1 MKKKVKILRP
11 EEIDVDKLS
20 PEAKRVW
27 GSFLRYAPDMLKEIE
42 KLAKEERWDDE
53 SD

>member
-1 MKKKVKILRP
+1 MKKVRILTD
-11 EEIDVDKLS
+11 EEILAKKDYS
-20 PEAKRVW
+20 PEVERVW
-27 GSFLRYAPDMLKEIE
+27 GAGLRYAPDMLKQVE